1 MQKYSPNGPCPKEK
15 IFQKKQNQILSFQNL
30 FILAKYHMFW
40 LSHECFSILCIAFSL
55 KSVISSHNSYGKW
68 INNFYWWDI
77 IKIIISVGKEKVQF
91 TLTSYLKQNKEVQL
105 DLQHFEIFIFSS
117 LLQSLPSGKVLEEKL
132 TYRFLQFGICMVW
145 YFPGF

>member
-1 MQKYSPNGPCPKEK
+1 MPKTKEK

-132 TYRFLQFGICMVW
+132 MYRFLQFGICMVW

>member
-1 MQKYSPNGPCPKEK
+1 MPKTKEK

-40 LSHECFSILCIAFSL
+40 LSHECFSILCISFSL